1 MIELVNVLDFIVN
14 QQLQTLVGITV
25 ETSLCTVHLHLNLF
39 DEHLHHGSQW

>member
-25 ETSLCTVHLHLNLF
+25 ETSLHLNLF